1 MLDYH
6 LKITFHLAEDQ
17 STMATLRLLGLLG
30 LRLVILFCGQ
40 RQKALK
46 GLVLLLLALLLW
58 LVFSSMFIVVLL
70 DNLTLPQE
78 VNQSQHFSRLGYK
91 ILSKSPVQHLCIFTI
106 EMINDKL
113 WMVANS
119 PVKG

>member
-30 LRLVILFCGQ
+30 LRLVIFCGQ

-46 GLVLLLLALLLW
+46 CLVLLLLTLLLW

-91 ILSKSPVQHLCIFTI
+91 ILPKGPVQHLCIFTI
-106 EMINDKL
+106 EMVNDKL